1 MCARS
6 FVSVLRLTPIAM
18 RGSRTVGSRGRF
30 FGGPTRSAVSQIHVM
45 LVNASKWVLRPLYLL
60 ITVYRNNSGTYQ
72 SRSVDRL
79 PDLLV

>member
-1 MCARS
+1 VRAFFRFRASINPESPCAEAIQ
-6 FVSVLRLTPIAM
+6 LA
-18 RGSRTVGSRGRF
+18 
-30 FGGPTRSAVSQIHVM
+30 GGDASLVVPARSAVSQIHVM
-45 LVNASKWVLRPLYLL
+45 LVNASKWVPRPLYLL